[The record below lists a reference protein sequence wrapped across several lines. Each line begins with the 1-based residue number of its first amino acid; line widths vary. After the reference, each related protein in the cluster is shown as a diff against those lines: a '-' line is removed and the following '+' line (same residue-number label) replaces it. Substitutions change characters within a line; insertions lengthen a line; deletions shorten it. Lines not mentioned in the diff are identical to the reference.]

1 MSSSSSSS
9 RSSPSN
15 SRIAVSP
22 SRGKSSSPQSLS
34 FGYNED
40 TTISGSSNNTGD
52 LIKKCSGSVEAAA
65 ASVAAADADGG
76 VVVVNVQT
84 SGIGNS
90 HSNHVAT
97 SAGGVIKVQSPCNNN
112 NSNRNSGGHQE
123 EEEEGGSG
131 GVAVGET
138 AIVSSDN
145 FHDGD
150 AGDKTQVRRI

>member
-9 RSSPSN
+9 RSSRSSPS
-15 SRIAVSP
+15 SIAVSP

-65 ASVAAADADGG
+65 ASVAAADDGG

-97 SAGGVIKVQSPCNNN
+97 SAGSVIKVQSPCNNN
-112 NSNRNSGGHQE
+112 SSNRNSGGHQ
-123 EEEEGGSG
+123 EEEGGSG

>member
-1 MSSSSSSS
+1 MSSSS
-9 RSSPSN
+9 RSSPS
-15 SRIAVSP
+15 SIAVSP

-65 ASVAAADADGG
+65 ASVAAAADDGG
-76 VVVVNVQT
+76 VVVVVVQT

-97 SAGGVIKVQSPCNNN
+97 SAGSVIKVQSPCNNN
-112 NSNRNSGGHQE
+112 SSNRNSGGHQ

>member
-1 MSSSSSSS
+1 MSSSS
-9 RSSPSN
+9 RSSPS
-15 SRIAVSP
+15 SIAVSP

-65 ASVAAADADGG
+65 ASVAAADADDGG
-76 VVVVNVQT
+76 VVVVQT

-97 SAGGVIKVQSPCNNN
+97 SAGSVIKVQSPCNNN

-123 EEEEGGSG
+123 EKEEEGGSG

>member
-9 RSSPSN
+9 RSSPS
-15 SRIAVSP
+15 SSSIAVSP

-65 ASVAAADADGG
+65 ASVAAADDGG

-97 SAGGVIKVQSPCNNN
+97 SAGSVIKVQSPCNNN
-112 NSNRNSGGHQE
+112 NSNRNSGAGHQ

-131 GVAVGET
+131 GVAVGEI

>member
-9 RSSPSN
+9 RSSPS
-15 SRIAVSP
+15 SIAVSP
-22 SRGKSSSPQSLS
+22 SRGKSSSSQSLS

-65 ASVAAADADGG
+65 ASVAAADDGG
-76 VVVVNVQT
+76 VVVVNVPT

-97 SAGGVIKVQSPCNNN
+97 SAGSVIKVQSPCNNNN
-112 NSNRNSGGHQE
+112 NSNRNSGGHQEE

>member
-9 RSSPSN
+9 RSSPS
-15 SRIAVSP
+15 SIAVSP

-65 ASVAAADADGG
+65 ASVAAADADDGG

-97 SAGGVIKVQSPCNNN
+97 SAGSVIKVQSPCNNN
-112 NSNRNSGGHQE
+112 SSNRNSGGHQ
-123 EEEEGGSG
+123 EEEGGSG